1 MKRTPRQLYDY
12 EKARISGYED
22 RFEQILIG
30 LAISDELR
38 EEMMRLF
45 VWNGNARAIMSK
57 AYQEMKDRD
66 GLTREQVLMDGFM
79 RATQGMDID
88 PLVLDRFFHEGF
100 YESMGSVENNID
112 KLGLFLREYYGVS
125 ES

>member
-1 MKRTPRQLYDY
+1 MKRTPKQLYDY
-12 EKARISGYED
+12 EKTRISGYED

-57 AYQEMKDRD
+57 AYQDMKGRD
-66 GLTREQVLMDGFM
+66 YDTREQALMDEFM
-79 RATQGMDID
+79 RATQGMDIE
-88 PLVLDRFFHEGF
+88 PLVLDRFFHDGF
-100 YESMGSVENNID
+100 YESMGSVEGNID
-112 KLGLFLREYYGVS
+112 KLGLFLKEYYGVS
-125 ES
+125 ER

>member
-12 EKARISGYED
+12 EKSRISGYED

-57 AYQEMKDRD
+57 AYQELKNEDS
-66 GLTREQVLMDGFM
+66 TSS
-79 RATQGMDID
+79 T
-88 PLVLDRFFHEGF
+88 
-100 YESMGSVENNID
+100 
-112 KLGLFLREYYGVS
+112 
-125 ES
+125 